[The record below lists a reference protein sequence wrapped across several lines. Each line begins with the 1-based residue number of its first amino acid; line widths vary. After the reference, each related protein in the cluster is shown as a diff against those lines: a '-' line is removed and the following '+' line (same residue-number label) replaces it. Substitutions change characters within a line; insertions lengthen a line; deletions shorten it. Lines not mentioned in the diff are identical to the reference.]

1 MEWKKNGSGDFDVEK
16 ERIVRSTPKPLP
28 LPRPTG
34 TEERHKGT
42 VARITRQ
49 DDENQAEMR

>member
-34 TEERHKGT
+34 TEERNKGT